1 MNYTTQVRLVK
12 ENIDWCQSSLKMSPF
27 LPRLKCPL
35 GGLGRAWRGGCW
47 SGAWH
52 RVFGGAG
59 GRRGSAHRASGGDR
73 ALEHRPPPASDGFL
87 RPTLVGVLLVGLRA
101 WARVRH
107 VDRLLLRN
115 AARTL
120 RSGNFFPGQALAA
133 IPHFQSSVGGLV
145 DQRFASRAVTAA
157 RRPQLQRTSVVAH
170 HPVVAHRTLRLQAED
185 GVQLR
190 GTRFWPVV
198 VFRARRGLRKAL
210 VQRGKIFGLQIGI
223 GGFVGVDVL
232 APEFFDQAV
241 LVPTLAC
248 PPAPV

>member
-1 MNYTTQVRLVK
+1 MGESSSKLPHSKGCRSITRHELYHTGTTSQGKHCL
-12 ENIDWCQSSLKMSPF
+12 CQSSLKMSPF

-59 GRRGSAHRASGGDR
+59 RRSGSAHRASGGDR
-73 ALEHRPPPASDGFL
+73 ALEHLPPRASDGFL

-120 RSGNFFPGQALAA
+120 RSGNFFPGQALSA

-145 DQRFASRAVTAA
+145 DQRFASRAVTALVYESA
-157 RRPQLQRTSVVAH
+157 N
-170 HPVVAHRTLRLQAED
+170 
-185 GVQLR
+185 
-190 GTRFWPVV
+190 GT
-198 VFRARRGLRKAL
+198 
-210 VQRGKIFGLQIGI
+210 
-223 GGFVGVDVL
+223 
-232 APEFFDQAV
+232 
-241 LVPTLAC
+241 
-248 PPAPV
+248 